1 MIYIFTLIVILFLVF
16 IYEIDG
22 TYGNKSKK
30 QLYLLLYIWL
40 AALSGFAYNV
50 GSDIPG
56 YMREYAFISSN
67 SSNSLFALPKLEN
80 RLPGWIML
88 NVLCAKIS
96 TQFVVLKLVIA
107 FFVNGVYFLFI
118 RRHTKYIF
126 LAILLYYVTLYANLN
141 FNALRQSIAMA
152 FFLLGYEYLLKKKWM
167 KYYIYVFLASMFHS
181 TGLMCVIFPLLYFLK
196 FNKNTLAVTIL
207 AILAFAIFTLQSG
220 DNSLINEL
228 FLNSSDVLGD
238 ITDRDRFVDAYF
250 GEDAKKFSAL
260 NIFGIIQA
268 LLITIPV
275 ILVLIASRKNVITIS
290 RVTEGFMVL
299 YLIIFLLDSVVPVVF
314 FRLMM
319 YFQIVFFC
327 VFSSLI
333 IESSKKKFLPKVAI
347 LFLFCLAVYRPV
359 ISLFITNQFTGLPLY
374 IQYSPYY
381 SIFDPQID
389 PIRAANF
396 GYFDEN

>member
-1 MIYIFTLIVILFLVF
+1 MIYIFTLIAILFLVF

-22 TYGNKSKK
+22 TLSNKSKYTY
-30 QLYLLLYIWL
+30 YLLLYVWL

-56 YMREYAFISSN
+56 YMREYAFISRD
-67 SSNSLFALPKLEN
+67 SSNSLFVLPKLEN
-80 RLPGWIML
+80 RLPGWVML
-88 NVLCAKIS
+88 NVLCSKIS
-96 TQFVVLKLVIA
+96 TQFVLLKLVIA
-107 FFVNGVYFLFI
+107 FFVNGVFFLFI
-118 RRHTKYIF
+118 KRHTKYIF

-152 FFLLGYEYLLKKKWM
+152 FFLLAYDYLLSKKWI
-167 KYYIYVFLASMFHS
+167 KYYLYVFFASMFHS
-181 TGLMCVIFPLLYFLK
+181 TGFMCIIFPLLYFLK
-196 FNKNTLAVTIL
+196 FNKVTLGVTIL
-207 AILAFAIFTLQSG
+207 TIFVLAIITLRTG
-220 DNSLINEL
+220 DNTIINDF

-238 ITDRDRFVDAYF
+238 ITDRDRFVDSYF

-268 LLITIPV
+268 LIITIPV
-275 ILVLIASRKNVITIS
+275 ILVLFASQKKVIALS
-290 RVTEGFMVL
+290 RVTEGFMVF
-299 YLIIFLLDSVVPVVF
+299 YLIIFLLDSVIPVVF

-327 VFSSLI
+327 VFSNLI
-333 IESSKKKFLPKVAI
+333 IESSKRKFLPKVAVI
-347 LFLFCLAVYRPV
+347 LVFCLAVYRPV

-381 SIFDPQID
+381 SVFDPQID
-389 PIRAANF
+389 PVRAANF
-396 GYFDEN
+396 GYCDIN